1 MAAPVQGCLPDN
13 IDGRLLDLDSDDSSE
28 FCLGYHDARGDNQTS
43 VAEQHDCINPYA
55 AIENLECARK
65 FFTRWWQVLALY
77 NHAGPQAP
85 LYNRDVRKRNKKKKE
100 INQ

>member
-1 MAAPVQGCLPDN
+1 MGLRRQAPIKKPCPGLTTGLKKKPA
-13 IDGRLLDLDSDDSSE
+13 SE
-28 FCLGYHDARGDNQTS
+28 DHCARGDNQIS

-55 AIENLECARK
+55 AIKNLECPRK

-85 LYNRDVRKRNKKKKE
+85 LYNRDVRKRNKKRKS
-100 INQ
+100 QVR